1 MTARRTGITP
11 RRALG
16 AAALAGALTLTA
28 CAEESGSNGG
38 QAGSGDAG
46 QSGEGVEF
54 GASKDDYAA
63 AFEDIDP
70 ITLNTQTPG
79 PQGSSTSKKFE
90 EYFEAVEEWSGGK
103 ITFEIAYSNAIAPP
117 TEIDNALQDGRL
129 DVGLALPIYEPSEYP
144 ASSSINEISFIGRQT
159 PLVGVLE
166 SHAWMLDV
174 MMRTPEAQE
183 EFESQG
189 VHVLL
194 PAFNSGHSHMVC
206 TDERT
211 DAEDFQGAQ
220 ILSGG
225 ARQAAQIEALGATPV
240 SIPYTEVYESLS
252 RGVAQC
258 TVSSMLG
265 IALGGYADVAN
276 NVAVDPDTGF
286 AITTGNIA
294 INASVWESLPIE
306 AQQLLFDRL
315 DVFLQSTV
323 ANTWAAIS
331 EAVAAI
337 DEAGGGFQP
346 FGDDA
351 KQTLQEANDGFLE
364 ELRGSLGVEDPDGF
378 VDLALESSEKWH
390 DIITG
395 DLEYEDQDTYLDFAD
410 WYANE
415 DVDLEPFATRVF
427 EEVLLD
433 HRP

>member
-1 MTARRTGITP
+1 MA
-11 RRALG
+11 
-16 AAALAGALTLTA
+16 LTA
-28 CAEESGSNGG
+28 CAEESGSGD
-38 QAGSGDAG
+38 GDAASDG
-46 QSGEGVEF
+46 GSTEGVEY
-54 GASKDDYAA
+54 GASMEDYQA
-63 AFEDIDP
+63 AFEDLEP

-79 PQGSSTSKKFE
+79 PQGSATSTKFE

-103 ITFEIAYSNAIAPP
+103 ITWEIAYSNAVAPP

-144 ASSSINEISFIGRQT
+144 ASSAINELSFIGRQT
-159 PLVGVLE
+159 PVVGVMT

-174 MMRTPEAQE
+174 MMQTPEAQE
-183 EFESQG
+183 EFEATG

-206 TDERT
+206 TEERT
-211 DAEDFQGAQ
+211 ALDDFQGAQ

-225 ARQAAQIEALGATPV
+225 SRQGKQIEALGGTPV

-265 IALGGYADVAN
+265 IDLGGYADVAN
-276 NVAVDPDTGF
+276 KVAIDPETGF

-294 INASVWESLPIE
+294 INSGVWEELPIE

-315 DVFLQSTV
+315 DVFLESSV
-323 ANTWAAIS
+323 KNTWAAIAG
-331 EAVAAI
+331 AVTAI

-346 FGDDA
+346 FADDA
-351 KQTLQEANDGFLE
+351 KERLQEANEGFLD
-364 ELRGSLGVEDPDGF
+364 ELRSSAAVDDPEGF
-378 VDLALESSEKWH
+378 VSLAEESADKWSE
-390 DIITG
+390 IVTG
-395 DLEYEDQDTYLDFAD
+395 DLEYEDRDDYLDFAQWFED
-410 WYANE
+410 E
-415 DVDLEPFATRVF
+415 DVDLQPYAQRVF

>member
-1 MTARRTGITP
+1 V
-11 RRALG
+11 
-16 AAALAGALTLTA
+16 LAGALTLTA
-28 CAEESGSNGG
+28 CAEEAGSNDG
-38 QAGSGDAG
+38 QAASGG
-46 QSGEGVEF
+46 ESGAGVEY
-54 GASKDDYAA
+54 GATMEDYQA

-79 PQGSSTSKKFE
+79 PAGSSTSKKFE

-103 ITFEIAYSNAIAPP
+103 ITWEIAYSNAIAPP

-159 PLVGVLE
+159 PVVGVME

-174 MMRTPEAQE
+174 LMQTPEAQE

-206 TDERT
+206 TEART
-211 DAEDFQGAQ
+211 ALDDFDGAQ

-265 IALGGYADVAN
+265 IALGGYAEVAN
-276 NVAVDPDTGF
+276 QVAVDPETGF

-294 INASVWESLPIE
+294 INAAVWEGLPIE

-315 DVFLQSTV
+315 DVFLQSSV
-323 ANTWAAIS
+323 QNTWGAIA
-331 EAVAAI
+331 EAVTAI

-346 FGDDA
+346 FDADA
-351 KQTLQEANDGFLE
+351 KEALQEANDGFLE
-364 ELRGSLGVEDPDGF
+364 ELRGSLGVDDPSAF
-378 VDLALESSEKWH
+378 VDLAEESSATWH
-390 DIITG
+390 DIVTG
-395 DLEYEDQDTYLDFAD
+395 DLEYEDVDDYLEFAD
-410 WYANE
+410 WYETE
-415 DVDLEPFATRVF
+415 DVDLEPYAQRVF

>member
-1 MTARRTGITP
+1 MTARRTGIRT

-16 AAALAGALTLTA
+16 AAVLAGALTLTA
-28 CAEESGSNGG
+28 CAEEAGSNDG
-38 QAGSGDAG
+38 QAASGG
-46 QSGEGVEF
+46 ESGAGVEY
-54 GASKDDYAA
+54 GATMEDYQA

-79 PQGSSTSKKFE
+79 PAGSSTSKKFE

-103 ITFEIAYSNAIAPP
+103 ITWEIAYSNAIAPP

-159 PLVGVLE
+159 PVVGVME

-174 MMRTPEAQE
+174 LMQTPEAQE

-206 TDERT
+206 TEART
-211 DAEDFQGAQ
+211 ALDDFDGAQ

-265 IALGGYADVAN
+265 IALGGYAEVAN
-276 NVAVDPDTGF
+276 QVAVDPETGF

-294 INASVWESLPIE
+294 INAAVWEGLPIE

-315 DVFLQSTV
+315 DVFLQSSV
-323 ANTWAAIS
+323 QNTWGAIA
-331 EAVAAI
+331 EAVTAI

-346 FGDDA
+346 FDADA
-351 KQTLQEANDGFLE
+351 KEALQEANDGFLE
-364 ELRGSLGVEDPDGF
+364 ELRGSLGVDDPSAF
-378 VDLALESSEKWH
+378 VDLAEESSATWH
-390 DIITG
+390 DIVTG
-395 DLEYEDQDTYLDFAD
+395 DLEYEDVDDYLEFAD
-410 WYANE
+410 WYETE
-415 DVDLEPFATRVF
+415 DVDLEPYAQRVF